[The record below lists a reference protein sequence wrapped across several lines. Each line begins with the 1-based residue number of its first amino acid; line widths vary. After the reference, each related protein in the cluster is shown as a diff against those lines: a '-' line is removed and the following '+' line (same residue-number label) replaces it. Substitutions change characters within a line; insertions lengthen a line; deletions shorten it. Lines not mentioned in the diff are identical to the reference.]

1 MRLNANHAAAN
12 VSTNKMTAREMQ
24 RLSAAKR
31 WAGKTKAQKSAEMS
45 RIRKIGIAKKLAEK
59 PTQ

>member
-1 MRLNANHAAAN
+1 
-12 VSTNKMTAREMQ
+12 MTAREMQ